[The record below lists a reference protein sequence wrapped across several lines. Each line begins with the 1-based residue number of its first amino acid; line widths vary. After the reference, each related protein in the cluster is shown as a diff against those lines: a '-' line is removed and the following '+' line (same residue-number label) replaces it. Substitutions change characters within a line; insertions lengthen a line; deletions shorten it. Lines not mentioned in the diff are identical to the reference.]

1 MSRPPSRAQLKRD
14 FANISVLFTFGFDFD
29 IDLKGRAFIVCRTTG
44 SFAKAAWFSSTKK
57 HSNTRQ
63 EIRLATSSAQ
73 IPSEFSNPNLE
84 VLLSEQQI
92 QTRIKELGA
101 EITRDYAGRNP
112 LLIGVLKGACFFLSD
127 LLRAIDTRLGIE
139 FMAIS
144 SYGSSTR
151 TSGEVRILK
160 DLDVPVEGR
169 DLIVVEDIVDT
180 GLTLSYLLA
189 NLKSRGAASVK
200 LVALLDK
207 FERREREVDIDY
219 LGFRIPDHFVVG
231 YGLDFAER
239 YRNLPFIAVLKN
251 PE

>member
-1 MSRPPSRAQLKRD
+1 
-14 FANISVLFTFGFDFD
+14 
-29 IDLKGRAFIVCRTTG
+29 
-44 SFAKAAWFSSTKK
+44 
-57 HSNTRQ
+57 
-63 EIRLATSSAQ
+63 LATTSAQ
-73 IPSEFSNPNLE
+73 IQSEFRNPNLE
-84 VLLSEQQI
+84 VLLSEAVI
-92 QTRIKELGA
+92 YDRIVELGTK
-101 EITRDYAGRNP
+101 ITQDYAGLNP
-112 LLIGVLKGACFFLSD
+112 LLVGVLKGACFFLSD
-127 LLRAIDTRLGIE
+127 LLRAIDLPLGIE

-160 DLDVPVEGR
+160 DLDVAIENR
-169 DLIVVEDIVDT
+169 HIIVVEDIVDT

-207 FERREREVDIDY
+207 SERREREVAIDY
-219 LGFRIPDHFVVG
+219 LGFEIPDHFVVG

-251 PE
+251 PEAAQLGLPMKPSEG

>member
-1 MSRPPSRAQLKRD
+1 M
-14 FANISVLFTFGFDFD
+14 
-29 IDLKGRAFIVCRTTG
+29 
-44 SFAKAAWFSSTKK
+44 
-57 HSNTRQ
+57 
-63 EIRLATSSAQ
+63 ATSSAQ

-84 VLLSEQQI
+84 VLLSEERI
-92 QTRIKELGA
+92 QSRIKELGA

-112 LLIGVLKGACFFLSD
+112 LLVGVLKGACFFMSD

-169 DLIVVEDIVDT
+169 DLIVIEDIVDT
-180 GLTLSYLLA
+180 GLTLSYLMA

-207 FERREREVDIDY
+207 HERRQREVEIDY
-219 LGFRIPDHFVVG
+219 LGFKIPDHFVVG

-239 YRNLPFIAVLKN
+239 YRNLPFIAVLKM
-251 PE
+251 PDQE